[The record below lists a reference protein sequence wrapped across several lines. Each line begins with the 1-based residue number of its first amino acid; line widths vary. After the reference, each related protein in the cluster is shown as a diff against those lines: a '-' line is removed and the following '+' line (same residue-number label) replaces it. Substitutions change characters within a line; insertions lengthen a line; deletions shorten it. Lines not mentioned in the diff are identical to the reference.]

1 MNRRFSHWAVAAIP
15 VPLWLLLTYVL
26 FAPLL
31 HDLSGPLPGGADS
44 VLYSWY
50 FKEIQTSLWN
60 GHNPLFSTAM
70 NNPTGLNV
78 MWNTAIILPAFLMT
92 PITATLG
99 AGVSVALLMIA
110 APLAAAAVTYL
121 VLYRM
126 TGSLTAG
133 AVGGTLYG
141 FGPFYAGQHGHVH
154 LTLGAVFLPL
164 ILYLGYRMVATDDL
178 SWRQL
183 GWRLGV
189 VVGITMLV
197 SEEIVAIAGVVALL
211 SLGTLALKYGEQARA
226 RRAKIART
234 AGWAAGVAFV
244 ICGPFLLYQFLG
256 PLVVRQGFH
265 SSLSVD
271 LLSTVWPGQSMYF
284 ATAGDIEANRR
295 FPANGVENTG
305 YLGIILILTTVW
317 ACVVLYRNKQRT
329 LVFWLVST
337 AAIAFGLSLGTF
349 IMVNGFQTYIP
360 TIWFFL
366 SRVPVVE
373 TIVPARF
380 SVVTLLVVATIL
392 AFAIAALPQV
402 IEARVAQSPVAPG
415 RTGLPVRGV
424 AAVLVVLSLAAC
436 WPATGSHDRL
446 DIATP
451 TFFTTSA
458 VDRISPHAVV
468 LALPQ
473 ARSPDGAATVM
484 KWQIDANMRFD
495 IIGGYSYFSQDGLP
509 HYAGDM
515 PAYAQVLQQI
525 GVTGIA
531 PTAAETRS
539 ARQSVISSVGD
550 YVVVTDQVA
559 YPSALMSA
567 LPGIAGCAT
576 QRVSDVYLCKIVR

>member
-1 MNRRFSHWAVAAIP
+1 MTLRISRWAVAAIP

-44 VLYSWY
+44 ILYSWY

-60 GHNPLFSTAM
+60 GHSPFFSTAM
-70 NNPTGLNV
+70 NYPTGLNL

-110 APLAAAAVTYL
+110 APLAAAATAYR

-126 TGSLTAG
+126 TGNLVAG

-164 ILYLGYRMVATDDL
+164 ILSLGYRMVATDDL
-178 SWRQL
+178 TWRQL

-189 VVGITMLV
+189 VVGIAMLV

-211 SLGTLALKYGEQARA
+211 SLGTLALRYRDQARA

-234 AGWAAGVAFV
+234 AGWAAGVALCV
-244 ICGPFLLYQFLG
+244 CGPFLVYQFLG
-256 PLVVRQGFH
+256 PLVVRKGFH
-265 SSLSVD
+265 SSLALD
-271 LLSTVWPGQSMYF
+271 LLSPVRPGQSMYF
-284 ATAGDIEANRR
+284 STAADAAANRR
-295 FPANGVENTG
+295 FPSDGVEATG
-305 YLGIILILTTVW
+305 YLGILLIVATLL
-317 ACVVLYRNKQRT
+317 ACVVLYRRQQRT

-337 AAIAFGLSLGTF
+337 GAIAFGLSLGTSVR
-349 IMVNGFQTYIP
+349 VNGVQTYIP
-360 TIWFFL
+360 TPWFFL

-380 SVVTLLVVATIL
+380 SVVTLLIVATIL
-392 AFAIAALPQV
+392 AFGIAALP
-402 IEARVAQSPVAPG
+402 RVARGQVAPD
-415 RTGLPVRGV
+415 RTVRRLQSV

-436 WPATGSHDRL
+436 WPARGSRDRL

-451 TFFTTSA
+451 AFFTTSA
-458 VDRISPHAVV
+458 VHQISSDAVV

-473 ARSPDGAATVM
+473 AQSPDGAAAVM
-484 KWQIDANMRFD
+484 KWQIDADMRFD
-495 IIGGYSYFSQDGLP
+495 ILGGYSYFSRDGLP
-509 HYAGDM
+509 HYEGDM
-515 PAYAQVLQQI
+515 PAYAQLLQQI
-525 GVTGIA
+525 GVTGVD
-531 PTAAETRS
+531 PTAAQARS
-539 ARQSVISSVGD
+539 ARQSVTSSAGD

-559 YPSALMSA
+559 HPAALVKA
-567 LPGIAGCAT
+567 LPGIAGCT
-576 QRVSDVYLCKIVR
+576 PQRISDVYLCKIVR